1 MLRRMKKINRTLI
14 SLLTLLILG
23 ACTTD
28 ENETDE
34 VSETSENEVEE
45 LVLGFF
51 PSADVENMAETA
63 EPFGEYLSEEL
74 GIPVTTEVLTDYS
87 GLIEAMRNQHVDIA
101 FLPPFAFVQAEE
113 RANAEVLLNAIR
125 NGSDTYAAQYNV
137 PADSDIQTVE
147 DLVETEGLVWA
158 FTDYASTSGYLFP
171 AQQMMDMGVEDLDDH
186 FMLREVGAHDRAVL
200 ALLDGQADFA
210 TTFQDARDRLEEEI
224 PDIDEQVRV
233 IGTTEAIPN
242 ATVSVRSEL
251 PERVKEDIQEAF
263 LAINDN
269 EEMLEVLDEVY
280 DWEGFAQAESEDY
293 DIVRDVYREFQD
305 SIE

>member
-1 MLRRMKKINRTLI
+1 MKKARGFILALI
-14 SLLTLLILG
+14 GGVLLT

-28 ENETDE
+28 GTDTE
-34 VSETSENEVEE
+34 ETSEYEVDE

-63 EPFGEYLSEEL
+63 EPFGDYLTEEL
-74 GIPVTTEVLTDYS
+74 GITVTTEVMTDYS
-87 GLIEAMRNQHVDIA
+87 GLIEAMRNQHVDLA

-113 RANAEVLLNAIR
+113 RANAEVLLNAIL

-137 PADSDIQTVE
+137 PADSDIMDVQ
-147 DLVETEGLVWA
+147 DLIETEGLVWA

-171 AQQMMDMGVEDLDDH
+171 AQQMMEMGVENLDEH
-186 FMLREVGAHDRAVL
+186 FMLREVGAHDRAII

-210 TTFQDARDRLEEEI
+210 TTFQDARVRLEEEF
-224 PDIDEQVRV
+224 PDINEEIRV

-242 ATVSVRSEL
+242 ATFSVRSGL
-251 PERVKEDIQEAF
+251 SDQLKEDIEAAF

-269 EEMLEVLDEVY
+269 EDMLEVLAEVY
-280 DWEGFAQAESEDY
+280 NWEGFSPADSEDY
-293 DIVRDVYREFQD
+293 DVVRDVYREFED